1 MAGAASEDNPVG
13 INVTALV
20 DIIFCLCLFFMCS
33 LKFRELDGKMDSW
46 LPENKGAKSSAQMN
60 LPMDEIRVLIS
71 YDKDRKQ
78 IQRFFVNRPVPDT
91 AEGDALLQKL
101 IREQSASYRSLG
113 KSDVPVIV
121 DAGPGVPWKE
131 VVKVM
136 NMCKAENVQKIE
148 FGMGS
153 AAK

>member
-1 MAGAASEDNPVG
+1 MAGGGNAEENPVG

-33 LKFRELDGKMDSW
+33 LKFRELDGKMESW
-46 LPENKGAKSSAQMN
+46 LPENKGNKTTANMN
-60 LPMDEIRVLIS
+60 MPMDEIRVLIS
-71 YDKDRKQ
+71 YDKERRQ
-78 IQRFFVNRPVPDT
+78 IQRMFVNRPIVDT
-91 AEGDALLQKL
+91 PEGDTLLQKL
-101 IREQSASYRSLG
+101 IREQSQSYRSLG

-121 DAGPGVPWKE
+121 DAGPAVPWRE

-136 NMCKAENVQKIE
+136 NMCKAENIQKIE

-153 AAK
+153 K

>member
-1 MAGAASEDNPVG
+1 MAGGGNAEENPVG

-46 LPENKGAKSSAQMN
+46 LPENKGNKTAMN
-60 LPMDEIRVLIS
+60 MNVPMDEIRVLIS
-71 YDKDRKQ
+71 YDKERRQ
-78 IQRFFVNRPVPDT
+78 VQRMFVNRPIVDT
-91 AEGDALLQKL
+91 PEGDALLQKL

-113 KSDVPVIV
+113 KADTPVIV
-121 DAGPGVPWKE
+121 DAGPAVPWRE

-153 AAK
+153 K

>member
-1 MAGAASEDNPVG
+1 MAGGGNAEENPVG

-33 LKFRELDGKMDSW
+33 LKFRELDGKMESW
-46 LPENKGAKSSAQMN
+46 LPENKGPKAAANMN
-60 LPMDEIRVLIS
+60 MPMDEIRVLIS
-71 YDKDRKQ
+71 YDKERRQ
-78 IQRFFVNRPVPDT
+78 IQRMFVNRPIVDT
-91 AEGDALLQKL
+91 PEGDTLLQKL
-101 IREQSASYRSLG
+101 IREQSQSYRSLG

-121 DAGPGVPWKE
+121 DAGPAVPWRE

-136 NMCKAENVQKIE
+136 NMCKAENIQKIE

-153 AAK
+153 K

>member
-46 LPENKGAKSSAQMN
+46 LPENKGAKSSVQMN

-91 AEGDALLQKL
+91 AEGDSLLQKL

-121 DAGPGVPWKE
+121 DAGGGVPWKE